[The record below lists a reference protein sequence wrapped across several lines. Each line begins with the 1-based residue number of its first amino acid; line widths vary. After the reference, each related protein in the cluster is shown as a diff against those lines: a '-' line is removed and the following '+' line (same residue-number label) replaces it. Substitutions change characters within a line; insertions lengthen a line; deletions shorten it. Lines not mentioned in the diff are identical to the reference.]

1 MIRLLPRWVWIGAWL
16 LALNA
21 GMVNGIGLFSAYQQ
35 SITHLTGTTTLV
47 AGSLATGQWRLAL
60 HHALILFAFFAGTV
74 LSGILIQ
81 DSTLR
86 LGRRYSV
93 ALGWAAGLLLL
104 AIPLLDGHEE
114 AGLYLIACAC
124 GLQNA
129 MVSTYSGAVIRTT
142 HLTGMITDLGIYLG
156 HAARGLPIDRRRLR
170 LCLLV
175 ISGFVVGVFVG
186 VWALRRLGFDAL
198 AIPALICLA
207 AAVGYWVLHVWTR
220 RKRQAGS
227 SNGAP

>member
-1 MIRLLPRWVWIGAWL
+1 MIRLLPRWVWIGAFV
-16 LALNA
+16 LAMNA

-47 AGSLATGQWRLAL
+47 AGNLAVGDFASAL
-60 HHALILFAFFAGTV
+60 HHATILFAFFAGTV

-81 DSTLR
+81 DSTLK
-86 LGRRYSV
+86 LGRRYSI
-93 ALGWAAGLLLL
+93 ALAWAAALLLL

-129 MVSTYSGAVIRTT
+129 IVSTYSGAVIRTT

-170 LCLLV
+170 LCLLI
-175 ISGFVVGVFVG
+175 ISGFAIGVFLG
-186 VWALRRLGFDAL
+186 VWLMRPIGFNALI
-198 AIPALICLA
+198 IPAAVCLLA
-207 AAVGYWVLHVWTR
+207 AIGYWILHIWTR
-220 RKRQAGS
+220 RQRPAKR
-227 SNGAP
+227 GAD